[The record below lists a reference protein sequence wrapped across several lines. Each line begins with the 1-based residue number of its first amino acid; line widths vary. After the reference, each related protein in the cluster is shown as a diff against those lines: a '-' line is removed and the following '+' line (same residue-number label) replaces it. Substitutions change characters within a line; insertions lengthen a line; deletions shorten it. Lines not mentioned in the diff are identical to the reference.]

1 MSKLEKEWI
10 LMPSDRQAALA
21 LAQRLKI
28 SPVTA
33 QILLNLGISEPES
46 AARFLK
52 PDLNHLHKPERFNNM
67 DRAVARIQQAVE
79 NDENILVYGDY
90 DVDGTTATAL
100 MVHFFRMLGKEV
112 DYYIPHRQEEGYGL
126 NCDAIEEFREQGV
139 QLLITVDCGIS
150 SVEEVALA
158 NSHGIDIIITDHHE
172 PPEVVPDA
180 HTILNPKHSDCAY
193 PWSGLCGVA
202 VAFKLCEAMAAGFS
216 QTRKLSTEY
225 ERFLIDS
232 MGLVAVGT
240 VADVVPLR
248 DENRVLVAYGLEALR
263 HTRIPGLQAMLER
276 IGLTGKKIEASDV
289 GFRIGPRLNAG
300 GRMAGAARVV
310 ELFTTD
316 DPRRAGE
323 LLDELE
329 DANKERQRI
338 ERRILRQAEK
348 QIEERSRLGRDSA
361 FVLASEDW
369 HSGVIGI
376 VASRIVDKHYRPTV
390 MVALEGDVG
399 KGSARSVRG
408 FNLFD
413 AMSHCQDD
421 LVQFGGHEMAAG
433 MKLERNRLDAFTERF
448 EAYATENLTDGDL
461 RPKLTLNM
469 EVELADVN
477 RAFVHEYE
485 LLSPFGSQNRK
496 PVFLS
501 TDLKVAG
508 QVKRIGKNQNHLSF
522 YVNQNG
528 TALRALAWGAGDRFE
543 ELSNAHS
550 VSLAFTPQI
559 NRWQGRENVEIE
571 VKDFKCE

>member
-1 MSKLEKEWI
+1 MSRLEKEWI
-10 LMPSDRQAALA
+10 LMPSDRQASLA

-33 QILLNLGISEPES
+33 QILLNLGIHEPEE

-52 PDLNHLHKPERFNNM
+52 PDLNHLVKPERFSTM
-67 DRAVARIQQAVE
+67 GRAVERIQQAVE

-100 MVHFFRMLGKEV
+100 LVHFFRMLGKEV

-126 NCDAIEEFREQGV
+126 NCDAIDEFNERGV
-139 QLLITVDCGIS
+139 NLLITVDCGIS

-158 NSHGIDIIITDHHE
+158 NSHGIDVIITDHHE
-172 PPEVVPDA
+172 PPEVIPEA
-180 HTILNPKHSDCAY
+180 HTILNPKYSDCAY

-202 VAFKLCEAMAAGFS
+202 VAFKLCEAIAMGFS

-316 DPRRAGE
+316 DPGRAAE

-329 DANKERQRI
+329 EANKERQRI

-348 QIEERSRLGRDSA
+348 QIEERKQTGKDAA
-361 FVLASEDW
+361 FVLASEEW

-399 KGSARSVRG
+399 KGSARSVKG
-408 FNLFD
+408 FNLFN
-413 AMSHCQDD
+413 AM
-421 LVQFGGHEMAAG
+421 
-433 MKLERNRLDAFTERF
+433 
-448 EAYATENLTDGDL
+448 
-461 RPKLTLNM
+461 NM

-477 RAFVHEYE
+477 QQFVHEYE

-501 TDLKVAG
+501 SDLKIAG

-528 TALRALAWGAGDRFE
+528 TALRALAWGAGDRYE
-543 ELSNAHS
+543 ELSTAHS

-559 NRWQGRENVEIE
+559 NRWQGRESVEIE
-571 VKDFKCE
+571 VKDFKTS